1 MESKVDIWMPLVIG
15 DYLADTSHLDTLQH
29 GAYLLLLMHYWRK
42 GPLPNDAAK
51 LANIAKLP
59 KDAWSMNEAVLMEF
73 FTEGEDGLL
82 HQKRSDREKEKWMKS
97 RTTAQQKAAKAAK
110 ARWGD
115 APSIAPGNPQAL
127 PVQSPLPKPSPT
139 NTKPKDGEQQV
150 SKLASQQVSG
160 TASEQVSKLADR
172 AVQLD
177 SVDTRILSESVGIF
191 GMKEQAEMHRL
202 LGKYCESTGHSVD
215 LASQEMRGKW
225 AQYQCAAP
233 NLEWQ
238 FGSSYKFFMSAIWD
252 KPEMWPLK
260 GGGNAPKPK
269 ILSRPGE

>member
-1 MESKVDIWMPLVIG
+1 MESKVDIWMPLAIG

-51 LANIAKLP
+51 LANIAKLS

-115 APSIAPGNPQAL
+115 APCIAPGNSQAL
-127 PVQSPLPKPSPT
+127 PVQSPLPKPSPIP
-139 NTKPKDGEQQV
+139 TKPKDRDQGLE
-150 SKLASQQVSG
+150 KP
-160 TASEQVSKLADR
+160 
-172 AVQLD
+172 
-177 SVDTRILSESVGIF
+177 
-191 GMKEQAEMHRL
+191 
-202 LGKYCESTGHSVD
+202 STGINANMMARGLCERLNLSRGMGKGTVYEAAYD
-215 LASQEMRGKW
+215 LALQETQRGGDLEKLCERMVE
-225 AQYQCAAP
+225 AYQRWMSTDG
-233 NLEWQ
+233 LEYRW
-238 FGSSYKFFMSAIWD
+238 SPAKFFAEGHWLH
-252 KPEMWPLK
+252 PEQWPLK
-260 GGGNAPKPK
+260 GGANAPKPK